1 MDLGVRQQKRI
12 AAELRTEQSSSLD
25 RVVAMIEEGKAEQ
38 AADHL
43 VFFSSPGAFTS
54 KSETMRNLLADR
66 FSKAGGLECKRSIS
80 FLTHLTLD
88 LGSSM
93 VKWNLSDSRR
103 HGREAL
109 TDAQIATEIGENL
122 KLVAECEGAHPAV
135 VEELLGEWK
144 AQSAARFGAE
154 RAAQPEVLAEDL
166 VGDSVRHYIDGMAA
180 EIRGSNLCR
189 VAELCFTGLNST
201 ELGNDFAAYLKYSM
215 YLGVSFVTTNPV
227 LVGLAWDADPEY
239 WDAVM
244 DNLLA
249 ANPGA
254 DQDDLARLATL
265 EVVLANMRLLRPIF
279 LLTEGQRGCVSL
291 QVNPKKHGD
300 ANTMVADATSI
311 YDELTNRLG
320 GGVPNVI
327 FKLPATFAG
336 LQACRA
342 LTKSGIG
349 VNITVNC
356 AMFQQLRFAEAI
368 AEGQS
373 IFSTLTEINGRL
385 AHPVRDELLGKLPE
399 LGLLGISEA
408 DAREAAAWAGVAVVK
423 KLQRLLEEKG
433 YDLQRIR
440 PLVASLRVYKDAPG
454 YDRLPSPYPDVTE
467 DLGTSIITVFPH
479 VRRAFDEEPEMDL
492 HPDRVHEPVPA
503 HVLDVL
509 AHSEIFRQTYY
520 VADRNWVEV
529 EDERFHPDRIL
540 TLEDERGVAAWPPVQ
555 ATLRQ
560 FSDGYDGFV
569 ERLMSRRGQ

>member
-1 MDLGVRQQKRI
+1 MELTARLQKQIRDDLRKQQS
-12 AAELRTEQSSSLD
+12 LSLD
-25 RVVAMIEEGKAEQ
+25 EVVAMIEEGQAEE

-43 VFFSSPGAFTS
+43 IFFSPPGAFAPSLQTI
-54 KSETMRNLLADR
+54 RRQLADR
-66 FSKAGGLECKRSIS
+66 FSHASRVLRKRSIS

-88 LGSSM
+88 LSSLM
-93 VKWNLSDSRR
+93 VSWNLQDSHR
-103 HGREAL
+103 HGGQAL
-109 TDAQIATEIGENL
+109 ADAQILAEIRENL
-122 KLVAECEGAHPAV
+122 KVVAEWEDASPAI
-135 VEELLGEWK
+135 VEELVGEWK
-144 AQSAARFGAE
+144 AQATARFVAE
-154 RAAQPEVLAEDL
+154 QCGQPGVLADDL
-166 VGDSVRHYIDGMAA
+166 VGNSVRHYLGNMAA
-180 EIRGSNLCR
+180 AIRRSNLR
-189 VAELCFTGLNST
+189 RIAEMYIAGLNGT
-201 ELGNDFAAYLKYSM
+201 ELGNDFATYLKYTM

-227 LVGLAWDADPEY
+227 LVGMAWDADPAY
-239 WDAVM
+239 WDPVM
-244 DNLLA
+244 DDLVA

-279 LLTEGQRGCVSL
+279 LLTEGHRGCVSL

-300 ANTMVADATSI
+300 ASVMVADATDI
-311 YDELTNRLG
+311 YEDLTRRLD

-327 FKLPATFAG
+327 FKLPATLGG

-342 LTKSGIG
+342 LTKRGIG

-356 AMFQQLRFAEAI
+356 ALFQQLRFAEAI

-399 LGLLGISEA
+399 LAPLGISEA

-433 YDLQRIR
+433 YDLQRVK
-440 PLVASLRVYKDAPG
+440 PLVASLRVYRDRPG
-454 YDRLPSPYPDVTE
+454 HDRLPSAYPDITE

-479 VRRAFDEEPEMDL
+479 VRRAFDQEPEMDL
-492 HPDRVHEPVPA
+492 HPDQVHEPVPS

-509 AHSEIFRQTYY
+509 AHSDIFKQTYY

-529 EDERFHPDRIL
+529 EDERFRPVRIL
-540 TLEDERGVAAWPPVQ
+540 TLEDEREVAAWSPVH

-560 FSDGYDGFV
+560 FCSGYDEFV
-569 ERLMSRRGQ
+569 ERLLSRRG